1 MYNTTDTY
9 LYVKKNKLCKKQNPN
24 TLANPT
30 RIINLQGI
38 PTLQLNNVQPTP
50 PTCPTN
56 IDPNYTTISPFYEAY
71 TIDPSGALFGQTLY
85 PCTIDTWKKY
95 LVYPKC
101 SNG

>member
-1 MYNTTDTY
+1 MYGTTQNY
-9 LYVKKNKLCKKQNPN
+9 LYIKKRTLCKRKNKN

-30 RIINLQGI
+30 RILNLQGI
-38 PTLQLNNVQPTP
+38 PTLQLNNVQPIP

-71 TIDPSGALFGQTLY
+71 TIDPSGGQTLY

-101 SNG
+101 NG